1 MRSRIRAADHD
12 PRDALNACREATAGR
27 APSPRGKRK
36 RTRER
41 GGVVDWWC
49 APGPWRRRLCSGS
62 CRARAGLLTA
72 RSGGRGAA
80 GPVMA
85 PPVLQLQ
92 RDQSSGELPGRERR
106 RKAWWGERRW
116 NLTGRWEGRKRW
128 LGVGSTDPQPPA
140 GASHRHDA
148 VSISISI
155 RAMTCHSMEK

>member
-1 MRSRIRAADHD
+1 MGWRRRPAAACARSDAKFEHPERNRAELPAKTEQRKTERDYTYVRTELPPRRRGMRSRIRAADHD

-106 RKAWWGERRW
+106 RKA
-116 NLTGRWEGRKRW
+116 
-128 LGVGSTDPQPPA
+128 
-140 GASHRHDA
+140 
-148 VSISISI
+148 
-155 RAMTCHSMEK
+155 